1 MTQETMKALRFGY
14 GYSSNNKT
22 MKMRYTHSLA
32 QAILKRLPAQ
42 FHNQLSVAITM
53 DYTFIA
59 CVANSGSAIWDQLT
73 FAIRLGKADCLR
85 AQADQL
91 S

>member
-1 MTQETMKALRFGY
+1 MDAQTMKALRFGY

-42 FHNQLSVAITM
+42 FHQQLAVVVTM

-59 CVANSGSAIWDQLT
+59 CIANSNSAIWDQLT